1 MVVNFIMSQSSIPLD
16 LPPAPEAAPPLP
28 PGVAGEQMLAGAFAS
43 FREAASSLEHSYAQ
57 LHGEVHRL
65 RRELEASNQ
74 ELKSSL
80 RENRAVRDFLHHIL
94 EALPC
99 GVLVTK
105 ASGEITLANPEAR
118 RLLAGSSAAA
128 VEGKKVPSWME
139 ESGRGRKHGSK
150 EDAKER
156 DEKKALEKNGRNEQ
170 NSSTREHE
178 CSPDGALWIAVRQA
192 LLHGGGVDHTVL
204 TLRDITQT
212 RQLETLR
219 EELGRREAL
228 TEMSALLAHEIR
240 NPLASL
246 ELFAGLLAESPLAED
261 CSCWVRHVQAGL
273 RTLAATVNNVL
284 QFRGHPQPELVPTHL
299 GELLAHF
306 ENFLSPVARQAQ
318 VRICLEHQLKDV
330 FILAD
335 RNRLQ
340 QVLFNVAWNAFRFMP
355 DGGTL
360 TISGRV
366 QNRKEE
372 RFALISIRDTGCGIP
387 PEVGAKIFQPGFTT
401 RPGSPGLGLA
411 VCRELIHQHG
421 GNISVES
428 DPGEGATFHLELRLA
443 ENIKQK
449 GQTREMAK
457 TTKATRTT
465 GTKDSEIL
473 CFPGPE
479 CRPQPERMKPL
490 RAGGE
495 P

>member
-1 MVVNFIMSQSSIPLD
+1 
-16 LPPAPEAAPPLP
+16 
-28 PGVAGEQMLAGAFAS
+28 MLAGAFAS

-80 RENRAVRDFLHHIL
+80 QENRAVREFLHHIL

-99 GVLVTK
+99 GVLVTD

-118 RLLAGSSAAA
+118 RLLAGSPAAGL
-128 VEGKKVPSWME
+128 EGKKVPVWME
-139 ESGRGRKHGSK
+139 ESAYDSKSGRKG
-150 EDAKER
+150 DAR
-156 DEKKALEKNGRNEQ
+156 EKNQEMALEKNRSDEQ
-170 NSSTREHE
+170 NSSMREHE
-178 CSPDGALWIAVRQA
+178 RSPDGALWIAVRQA
-192 LLHGGGVDHTVL
+192 RLYDAGAINTVL
-204 TLRDITQT
+204 TLRDITQM
-212 RQLETLR
+212 RQLEALR

-261 CSCWVRHVQAGL
+261 CCCWVRHVQAGL

-284 QFRGHPQPELVPTHL
+284 QFRGHPQPELVPTNL

-306 ENFLSPVARQAQ
+306 ENFLGPVAQQAQ

-330 FILAD
+330 LILAD
-335 RNRLQ
+335 RHRLQ
-340 QVLFNVAWNAFRFMP
+340 QVLFNLAWNAFRFMP

-360 TISGRV
+360 TISGSM

-387 PEVGAKIFQPGFTT
+387 PEDMAKIFQPGFTT

-411 VCRELIHQHG
+411 VCQELIHQHG
-421 GNISVES
+421 GKISVES
-428 DPGEGATFHLELRLA
+428 VSGEGATFHLELRLA
-443 ENIKQK
+443 ENIMQK
-449 GQTREMAK
+449 KQTREMAK
-457 TTKATRTT
+457 TTKATKAT
-465 GTKDSEIL
+465 GTKDSGLL

-479 CRPQPERMKPL
+479 YRPQPERMKPR

-495 P
+495 A